1 MENEE
6 IKDTTFTQEGVE
18 GEVVITDLEVI
29 EDIEEI
35 ALGIVD
41 EEVEEIE
48 EEV

>member
-18 GEVVITDLEVI
+18 GEVVITDPEVI
-29 EDIEEI
+29 EDIEI

-41 EEVEEIE
+41 EEVKEIE